1 MRGGGGRWQVAEGPS
16 RAAGG
21 VLQAPTPGRRDGAG
35 SPIHTRPFLELAF
48 IASWLL
54 ALLFSCVPI
63 CQRLGSLG
71 LSADIFK
78 STHRP
83 CGWSVAL
90 ALGVG
95 FRLAESRVAAVVW
108 GGGGKGRWAGH
119 RLASRDKAVR

>member
-1 MRGGGGRWQVAEGPS
+1 MTDGRMAVRGGGGRWQVAEGPS

-54 ALLFSCVPI
+54 ALLFCVPI

-78 STHRP
+78 STGH
-83 CGWSVAL
+83 VAGL
-90 ALGVG
+90 
-95 FRLAESRVAAVVW
+95 
-108 GGGGKGRWAGH
+108 
-119 RLASRDKAVR
+119 